1 MIAKIGFV
9 FFCIVSLSV
18 LGVAAKETQPDQL
31 MDQRTDKHIIP
42 PYSPAL
48 YDSTEQFEY
57 EFEWQNGKIIAN
69 PQ

>member
-1 MIAKIGFV
+1 MKTKVGLF
-9 FFCIVSLSV
+9 FFCLFSLVAFGVTANEIHPEKPSVNRPENTIV
-18 LGVAAKETQPDQL
+18 
-31 MDQRTDKHIIP
+31 R
-42 PYSPAL
+42 PYSPDL

>member
-1 MIAKIGFV
+1 MTAKIGFV
-9 FFCIVSLSV
+9 FFCIFSLSV
-18 LGVAAKETQPDQL
+18 LGVAATESQPEKL
-31 MDQRTDKHIIP
+31 PEKRTEKHIVR

-69 PQ
+69 P

>member
-1 MIAKIGFV
+1 MTAKIGFV
-9 FFCIVSLSV
+9 LFCILSLSV
-18 LGVAAKETQPDQL
+18 LGVAAKENQPETITDL
-31 MDQRTDKHIIP
+31 RTDKHIVG

>member
-18 LGVAAKETQPDQL
+18 LGVAAKESQPNQL
-31 MDQRTDKHIIP
+31 VDQRMEQHIVP
-42 PYSPAL
+42 SYSPAL